1 MYSVDPATFDAYKKN
16 DKKNTEEKKRVETER
31 PAMAKWRE
39 REGNGREGA
48 QGGKRARG

>member
-1 MYSVDPATFDAYKKN
+1 MGRGVKRVAEAERGK
-16 DKKNTEEKKRVETER
+16 EKKRVETER